1 MYIEKIN
8 TPEDI
13 KKYNINELEVLAQ
26 ELREAI
32 INKVSDCGG
41 HLASNLG
48 IVELTI
54 ALHYVF
60 DAPKDKFVFDVSH
73 QTYCHKMLTGRKAAF
88 IKKKKII
95 KMSQDSVIQKKASMI
110 YLLLDILLLPLVLR
124 VDWQKQEI

>member
-60 DAPKDKFVFDVSH
+60 DAPKDKLVFDVSH
-73 QTYCHKMLTGRKAAF
+73 QTYCHKMLTGMR
-88 IKKKKII
+88 
-95 KMSQDSVIQKKASMI
+95 
-110 YLLLDILLLPLVLR
+110 
-124 VDWQKQEI
+124 

>member
-73 QTYCHKMLTGRKAAF
+73 QTY
-88 IKKKKII
+88 
-95 KMSQDSVIQKKASMI
+95 
-110 YLLLDILLLPLVLR
+110 
-124 VDWQKQEI
+124 

>member
-73 QTYCHKMLTGRKAAF
+73 QTYCHKMLTGRKALLL
-88 IKKKKII
+88 KKKII

-110 YLLLDILLLPLVLR
+110 YLPLDILLLPLVLR

>member
-60 DAPKDKFVFDVSH
+60 DAPGIKNENNFTIVGSPVARAV
-73 QTYCHKMLTGRKAAF
+73 MTG
-88 IKKKKII
+88 KI
-95 KMSQDSVIQKKASMI
+95 
-110 YLLLDILLLPLVLR
+110 
-124 VDWQKQEI
+124 

>member
-73 QTYCHKMLTGRKAAF
+73 QTYCHKNAYWKKKPLLL
-88 IKKKKII
+88 KKKII

-110 YLLLDILLLPLVLR
+110 YLPLDILLLPLVLR

>member
-88 IKKKKII
+88 IKKEII

-110 YLLLDILLLPLVLR
+110 YLPLDILLLPLVLR

>member
-54 ALHYVF
+54 ALHYV
-60 DAPKDKFVFDVSH
+60 
-73 QTYCHKMLTGRKAAF
+73 LN
-88 IKKKKII
+88 
-95 KMSQDSVIQKKASMI
+95 
-110 YLLLDILLLPLVLR
+110 LLLLPVHTQ
-124 VDWQKQEI
+124 D

>member
-41 HLASNLG
+41 HLASNRSPMTNM
-48 IVELTI
+48 V
-54 ALHYVF
+54 
-60 DAPKDKFVFDVSH
+60 
-73 QTYCHKMLTGRKAAF
+73 
-88 IKKKKII
+88 
-95 KMSQDSVIQKKASMI
+95 
-110 YLLLDILLLPLVLR
+110 
-124 VDWQKQEI
+124 

>member
-60 DAPKDKFVFDVSH
+60 DAPKDKF
-73 QTYCHKMLTGRKAAF
+73 
-88 IKKKKII
+88 
-95 KMSQDSVIQKKASMI
+95 DS
-110 YLLLDILLLPLVLR
+110 R
-124 VDWQKQEI
+124 

>member
-1 MYIEKIN
+1 M
-8 TPEDI
+8 
-13 KKYNINELEVLAQ
+13 AQ

-88 IKKKKII
+88 IKKKII
-95 KMSQDSVIQKKASMI
+95 KMSQDSVIQKKVSMI
-110 YLLLDILLLPLVLR
+110 YLPLDILLLPLVLR